1 MPNFF
6 AILTIGSAQTRF
18 QNDVLLLVNQAK
30 GGNLSNSQIISG
42 LDDALGIAHAPGVV
56 DIPYASANATTPIV
70 GTDVTSELVTSGYF
84 TTPPST
90 TAFMYTLG
98 GGVDIPVAHHWAVD
112 VGYRFSRIQADT
124 PLNAQGMTFGFGY
137 RF

>member
-1 MPNFF
+1 LGVARLSP
-6 AILTIGSAQTRF
+6 AAQFTY
-18 QNDVLLLVNQAK
+18 
-30 GGNLSNSQIISG
+30 SSG
-42 LDDALGIAHAPGVV
+42 TLPDG
-56 DIPYASANATTPIV
+56 TTPIV

-98 GGVDIPVAHHWAVD
+98 GGVDVPVAHHWAVD
-112 VGYRFSRIQADT
+112 VGYRFSRIEADT

-137 RF
+137 RSEAERLRKPT